1 MKIYL
6 DNNATTAL
14 DPRVLEAML
23 PLMQDQPLNPS
34 STHSFGRFAK
44 AHLTKARQTI
54 SDYLSCQPSE
64 LIFTSSGSESLNTLI
79 HGLYRGGT
87 ILTTPL
93 EHSCILES
101 IKRYPTKMTM
111 PNQIESALSPGI
123 SLMVFSAVNGE
134 TGSMLDLEHIAS
146 LAHFHRI
153 PLIIDAVALLGRGP
167 ITLHPGITAMGF
179 SGHKIHGPKG
189 SGLIYLRSG
198 HKLSPLIS
206 GGGQEH
212 GLRSGTENLP
222 AIVGLSKAI
231 QLIDPSDFIHMQT
244 LRDYLECNLDAQI
257 NGSETPRICNV
268 SNLSFPGLDGEVLL
282 MQLDQAGIAASHGSA
297 CSSGGLQP
305 SHVLT
310 AMGYPPERIRS
321 SIRLSLCRTTTQ
333 ADIDHTLKTIKH
345 LFSPAK
351 NG

>member
-1 MKIYL
+1 MTIYL

-14 DPRVLEAML
+14 DPRVLKAML
-23 PLMQDQPLNPS
+23 PLMQEEPLNPS
-34 STHSFGRFAK
+34 SIHSYGRAAK
-44 AHLTKARQTI
+44 AHLTFARKTI
-54 SDYLSCQPSE
+54 SDYLNCQPSE

-87 ILTTPL
+87 ILTSPL

-101 IKRYPTKMTM
+101 VKRYPTKMTM
-111 PNQIESALSPGI
+111 PDQIESALSSNI

-134 TGSMLDLEHIAS
+134 TGAMLDLEHIAN
-146 LAHFHRI
+146 LANYHRI

-167 ITLHPGITAMGF
+167 ITLYPGITAMGF

-189 SGLIYLRSG
+189 TGLIYLRSN
-198 HKLSPLIS
+198 HKLTPLIS

-222 AIVGLSKAI
+222 GIVGLSKAI
-231 QLIDPSDFIHMQT
+231 ELINPSDFIHMQT
-244 LRDYLECNLDAQI
+244 MRDHLESNLDAQV
-257 NGSETPRICNV
+257 NGNETSRICNV
-268 SNLSFPGLDGEVLL
+268 SNLSFPGVDGEVLL
-282 MQLDQAGIAASHGSA
+282 MQLDLAGIAASHGSA

-310 AMGYPPERIRS
+310 AMGYNQDRIRS
-321 SIRLSLCRTTTQ
+321 SVRLSLSRITTQ
-333 ADIDHTLKTIKH
+333 SDIDHTLEFFKN
-345 LFSPAK
+345 LFANNST
-351 NG
+351 